1 MRDQWFNGW
10 TARASILTAMS
21 VFLIVLAAQYLVK
34 ISDTR
39 RSNRSAIQR
48 WQPQLLGLDQGE
60 DISKAYQYPN
70 PPVMSVLLLPL
81 ARLPSVTMAITWYLA
96 KCAMALVVMAWSLRL
111 VDPDKK
117 LPWWVLGSIVLVAL
131 RPIVGDLQHGNVNLF
146 VFFIVMSGLM
156 LVAHRMPFLGGTCI
170 ALAVCCK
177 VTPLLFVPY
186 FIWKRDWK
194 FLAGWAAGMLVFL
207 WPGLVPSLVLGF
219 EENQR
224 NLISWYREMVHPF
237 VVEGKVTSEHPNQ
250 SLPGLVFR
258 LLTESPSFV
267 EYPEGVFTPS
277 EFHNFASLSSRV
289 AKALTQAAM
298 LAFGLLIVWTCR
310 PITELNRPADH
321 PVLWPRLAAEWSL
334 ILVGMLLL
342 SERTWKHHA
351 VTLALPWAV
360 VISNAWL
367 TNRAGVR
374 WTCILATVVS
384 LVGMWSTSTGLLD
397 DRTAKLG
404 QVYGGYTIAF
414 LAITVALVVCLRS
427 MPANVRLGAFQ
438 SPDVGSPES
447 PYPRKNPSGPLPAGI
462 PRPD

>member
-1 MRDQWFNGW
+1 MRQQWLDSW
-10 TARASILTAMS
+10 TARAWILAVMS
-21 VFLIVLAAQYLVK
+21 VFLIVLAAQYFVK

-81 ARLPSVTMAITWYLA
+81 ARLPSVTMAIIWYLA
-96 KCAMALVVMAWSLRL
+96 KCVMALVVMAWSLRL

-117 LPWWVLGSIVLVAL
+117 LPWWVLGAIVLLAL

-156 LVAHRMPFLGGTCI
+156 LVACQMPVLGGIFI

-186 FIWKRDWK
+186 FVWKRDWK
-194 FLAGWAAGMLVFL
+194 FLAGWFVGMLMFL

-224 NLISWYREMVHPF
+224 NLLSWYREMVHPF

-250 SLPGLVFR
+250 SLPGVVFR

-277 EFHNFASLSSRV
+277 EFHNFVSLSPRI
-289 AKALTQAAM
+289 AKAVTQAAM

-310 PITELNRPADH
+310 PGTELNRPADY

-360 VISNAWL
+360 VLSNAWL
-367 TNRAGVR
+367 TNRAWVR
-374 WTCILATVVS
+374 WICIVASAVS

-427 MPANVRLGAFQ
+427 MATIDRVGEGKDQ
-438 SPDVGSPES
+438 DVGKAEIAIS
-447 PYPRKNPSGPLPAGI
+447 
-462 PRPD
+462 

>member
-1 MRDQWFNGW
+1 MREKWFNGW
-10 TARASILTAMS
+10 TARAWILAAMS
-21 VFLIVLAAQYLVK
+21 VFLVALAVQYLVK
-34 ISDTR
+34 ISDPR
-39 RSNRSAIQR
+39 RANRSAIQR

-96 KCAMALVVMAWSLRL
+96 KCVMALVVMAWSLRL
-111 VDPDKK
+111 VDPGRK
-117 LPWWVLGSIVLVAL
+117 LPWWILGAIVLVAL

-156 LVAHRMPFLGGTCI
+156 LVACQMPVLGGIFI
-170 ALAVCCK
+170 ALAACCK

-186 FIWKRDWK
+186 FAWKRDWK
-194 FLAGWAAGMLVFL
+194 FLAGWAAGMLLFL

-250 SLPGLVFR
+250 SLPGVVFR

-267 EYPEGVFTPS
+267 EYPEGIFTPS
-277 EFHNFASLSSRV
+277 EFHHFVSLSPRV
-289 AKALTQAAM
+289 AKAITQAAM
-298 LAFGLLIVWTCR
+298 LGFGLLIVWTCV
-310 PITELNRPADH
+310 PGNRRDH
-321 PVLWPRLAAEWSL
+321 ANDFVANWPRLAAEWSL

-360 VISNAWL
+360 VLSNAWF

-374 WTCILATVVS
+374 WTCIIAIVFS
-384 LVGMWSTSTGLLD
+384 LSGMWSTSTGLLD

-414 LAITVALVVCLRS
+414 IAITVALVVCLRS
-427 MPANVRLGAFQ
+427 MATIDRVCEGKDQ
-438 SPDVGSPES
+438 DVGRTEIAIS
-447 PYPRKNPSGPLPAGI
+447 
-462 PRPD
+462 

>member
-1 MRDQWFNGW
+1 MWERWLKGW
-10 TARASILTAMS
+10 TARGWILAAMS
-21 VFLIVLAAQYLVK
+21 AFLVVLASQYLIK

-60 DISKAYQYPN
+60 DISKTYQYPN
-70 PPVMSVLLLPL
+70 PPIMSVLLLPL

-96 KCAMALVVMAWSLRL
+96 KCLMALIVMAWSFRL
-111 VDPDKK
+111 VDPEKK
-117 LPWWVLGSIVLVAL
+117 LPWWILGAIVLLAI

-146 VFFIVMSGLM
+146 IFFIVMAGLM
-156 LVAHRMPFLGGTCI
+156 LVAYGMSIFGGI
-170 ALAVCCK
+170 LLALAVCCK

-186 FIWKRDWK
+186 FIWKKDWR
-194 FLAGWAAGMLVFL
+194 FLAGWLVGMLLFL
-207 WPGLVPSLVLGF
+207 WPGVVPSMVLGF

-224 NLISWYREMVHPF
+224 NLLSWYREMVHPF

-258 LLTESPSFV
+258 LMTESPSFV

-277 EFHNFASLSSRV
+277 EFHNFVALPSRA
-289 AKALTQAAM
+289 AKAITQAAM
-298 LAFGLLIVWTCR
+298 VVFGLLILWVCTPR
-310 PITELNRPADH
+310 TERNPTDNRFT
-321 PVLWPRLAAEWSL
+321 LWPRLAAEWSL

-360 VISNAWL
+360 IVSNAW
-367 TNRAGVR
+367 TTHRAGVR
-374 WTCILATVVS
+374 WTCILVSAVS

-397 DRTAKLG
+397 DRAAKLG
-404 QVYGGYTIAF
+404 QVYGGYTVAF
-414 LAITVALVVCLRS
+414 LAMTAGLVVCLRA
-427 MPANVRLGAFQ
+427 MTADHVPTAAVD
-438 SPDVGSPES
+438 P
-447 PYPRKNPSGPLPAGI
+447 PSG
-462 PRPD
+462 

>member
-1 MRDQWFNGW
+1 MWERWLKGW
-10 TARASILTAMS
+10 TARGWILAAMS
-21 VFLIVLAAQYLVK
+21 AFLVVLASQYLIK

-60 DISKAYQYPN
+60 DISKTYQYPN
-70 PPVMSVLLLPL
+70 PPIMSVLLLPL

-96 KCAMALVVMAWSLRL
+96 KCLMALIVMAWSFRL
-111 VDPDKK
+111 VDPEKK
-117 LPWWVLGSIVLVAL
+117 LPWWILGAIVLLAI

-146 VFFIVMSGLM
+146 IFFIVMAGLM
-156 LVAHRMPFLGGTCI
+156 LVAYGMSIFGGI
-170 ALAVCCK
+170 LLALAVCCK

-186 FIWKRDWK
+186 FIWKKDWR
-194 FLAGWAAGMLVFL
+194 FLAGWLVGMLLFL
-207 WPGLVPSLVLGF
+207 WPGVVPSMVLGF

-224 NLISWYREMVHPF
+224 NLLSWYREMVHPF

-258 LLTESPSFV
+258 LMTESPSFV

-277 EFHNFASLSSRV
+277 EFHNFVALPSRA
-289 AKALTQAAM
+289 AKAITQAAM
-298 LAFGLLIVWTCR
+298 VVFGLLILWVCTPR
-310 PITELNRPADH
+310 TERNPTDNRFT
-321 PVLWPRLAAEWSL
+321 LWPRLAAEWSL

-360 VISNAWL
+360 IVSNAW
-367 TNRAGVR
+367 TTHRAGVR
-374 WTCILATVVS
+374 WTCILVSAVS

-397 DRTAKLG
+397 DRAAKLG
-404 QVYGGYTIAF
+404 QVYGGYTVAF
-414 LAITVALVVCLRS
+414 LAMTAGLVVCLRA
-427 MPANVRLGAFQ
+427 MTADHVPTAVVD
-438 SPDVGSPES
+438 P
-447 PYPRKNPSGPLPAGI
+447 PSG
-462 PRPD
+462 

>member
-1 MRDQWFNGW
+1 MWERWLNGW
-10 TARASILTAMS
+10 TARGWILAAMS
-21 VFLIVLAAQYLVK
+21 AFLVVLASQYLIK

-60 DISKAYQYPN
+60 DISKTYQYPN
-70 PPVMSVLLLPL
+70 PPIMSVLLLPL

-96 KCAMALVVMAWSLRL
+96 KCLMALIVMAWSFRL
-111 VDPDKK
+111 VDPEKK
-117 LPWWVLGSIVLVAL
+117 LPWWILGAIVLLAI

-146 VFFIVMSGLM
+146 IFFIVMAGLM
-156 LVAHRMPFLGGTCI
+156 LVAYGMSIFGGI
-170 ALAVCCK
+170 LLALAVCCK

-186 FIWKRDWK
+186 FIWKKDWR
-194 FLAGWAAGMLVFL
+194 FLAGWLVGMLLFL
-207 WPGLVPSLVLGF
+207 WPGVVPSMVLGF

-224 NLISWYREMVHPF
+224 NLLSWYREMVHPF

-258 LLTESPSFV
+258 LMTESPSFV

-277 EFHNFASLSSRV
+277 EFHNFVSLPSRA
-289 AKALTQAAM
+289 AKAITQAAM
-298 LAFGLLIVWTCR
+298 VVFGLLILWVCTPR
-310 PITELNRPADH
+310 TERNPTDNRLT
-321 PVLWPRLAAEWSL
+321 LWPRLAAEWSL

-360 VISNAWL
+360 IVSNAW
-367 TNRAGVR
+367 TTHRAGVR
-374 WTCILATVVS
+374 WTCILVSAVS

-397 DRTAKLG
+397 DRAAKLG
-404 QVYGGYTIAF
+404 QVYGGYTVAF
-414 LAITVALVVCLRS
+414 LAMTAGLVVCLRA
-427 MPANVRLGAFQ
+427 MTADHVPTAAVD
-438 SPDVGSPES
+438 P
-447 PYPRKNPSGPLPAGI
+447 PSG
-462 PRPD
+462 

>member
-1 MRDQWFNGW
+1 
-10 TARASILTAMS
+10 MS
-21 VFLIVLAAQYLVK
+21 AFLVVLASQYLIK

-60 DISKAYQYPN
+60 DISKTYQYPN
-70 PPVMSVLLLPL
+70 PPIMSVLLLPL

-96 KCAMALVVMAWSLRL
+96 KCLMALIVMAWSFRL
-111 VDPDKK
+111 VDPEKK
-117 LPWWVLGSIVLVAL
+117 LPWWILGAIVLLAI

-146 VFFIVMSGLM
+146 IFFIVMAGLM
-156 LVAHRMPFLGGTCI
+156 LVAYGMSIFGGI
-170 ALAVCCK
+170 LLALAVCCK

-186 FIWKRDWK
+186 FIWKKDWR
-194 FLAGWAAGMLVFL
+194 FLAGWLVGMLLFL
-207 WPGLVPSLVLGF
+207 WPGVVPSMVLGF

-224 NLISWYREMVHPF
+224 NLLSWYREMVHPF

-258 LLTESPSFV
+258 LMTESPSFV

-277 EFHNFASLSSRV
+277 EFHNFVALPSRA
-289 AKALTQAAM
+289 AKAITQAAM
-298 LAFGLLIVWTCR
+298 VVFGLLILWVCTPR
-310 PITELNRPADH
+310 TERNPTDNRLT
-321 PVLWPRLAAEWSL
+321 LWPRLAAEWSL

-360 VISNAWL
+360 IVSNAW
-367 TNRAGVR
+367 TTHRAGVR
-374 WTCILATVVS
+374 WTCILVSAVS

-397 DRTAKLG
+397 DRAAKLG
-404 QVYGGYTIAF
+404 QVYGGYTVAF
-414 LAITVALVVCLRS
+414 LAMTAGLVVCLRA
-427 MPANVRLGAFQ
+427 MTADHVPTAAVD
-438 SPDVGSPES
+438 P
-447 PYPRKNPSGPLPAGI
+447 PSG
-462 PRPD
+462 

>member
-1 MRDQWFNGW
+1 MWERWLNGW
-10 TARASILTAMS
+10 TARGWILAAMS
-21 VFLIVLAAQYLVK
+21 AFLVVLASQYLIK

-60 DISKAYQYPN
+60 DISKTYQYPN
-70 PPVMSVLLLPL
+70 PPIMSVLLLPL

-96 KCAMALVVMAWSLRL
+96 KCLMALIVMAWSFRL
-111 VDPDKK
+111 VDPEKK
-117 LPWWVLGSIVLVAL
+117 LPWWILGAIVLLAI

-146 VFFIVMSGLM
+146 IFFIVMAGLM
-156 LVAHRMPFLGGTCI
+156 LVAYGMSIFGGI
-170 ALAVCCK
+170 LLALAVCCK

-186 FIWKRDWK
+186 FIWKKDWR
-194 FLAGWAAGMLVFL
+194 FLAGWLVGMLLFL
-207 WPGLVPSLVLGF
+207 WPGVVPSMVLGF

-224 NLISWYREMVHPF
+224 NLLSWYREMVHPF

-258 LLTESPSFV
+258 LMTESPSFV

-277 EFHNFASLSSRV
+277 EFHNFVALPSRA
-289 AKALTQAAM
+289 AKAITQAAM
-298 LAFGLLIVWTCR
+298 VVFGLLILWVCTPR
-310 PITELNRPADH
+310 TVRNPTDNRLT
-321 PVLWPRLAAEWSL
+321 LWPRLAAEWSL

-360 VISNAWL
+360 IVSNAW
-367 TNRAGVR
+367 TTHRAGVR
-374 WTCILATVVS
+374 WTCILVSAVS

-397 DRTAKLG
+397 DRAAKLG
-404 QVYGGYTIAF
+404 QVYGGYTVAF
-414 LAITVALVVCLRS
+414 LAMTAGLVVCLRA
-427 MPANVRLGAFQ
+427 MTADHVPTAAVD
-438 SPDVGSPES
+438 P
-447 PYPRKNPSGPLPAGI
+447 PSG
-462 PRPD
+462 

>member
-1 MRDQWFNGW
+1 MWERWLKGW
-10 TARASILTAMS
+10 TARGWILAAMS
-21 VFLIVLAAQYLVK
+21 AFLVVLASQYLIK

-60 DISKAYQYPN
+60 DISKTYQYPN
-70 PPVMSVLLLPL
+70 PPIMSVLLLPL

-96 KCAMALVVMAWSLRL
+96 KCLMALIVMAWSFRL
-111 VDPDKK
+111 VDPEKK
-117 LPWWVLGSIVLVAL
+117 LPWWILGAIVLLAI

-146 VFFIVMSGLM
+146 IFFIVMAGLM
-156 LVAHRMPFLGGTCI
+156 LVAYGMSIFGGI
-170 ALAVCCK
+170 LLALAVCCK

-186 FIWKRDWK
+186 FIWKKDWR
-194 FLAGWAAGMLVFL
+194 FLAGWLVGMLLFL
-207 WPGLVPSLVLGF
+207 WPGVVPSMVLGF

-224 NLISWYREMVHPF
+224 NLLSWYREMVHPF

-258 LLTESPSFV
+258 LMTESPSFV

-277 EFHNFASLSSRV
+277 EFHNFVALPSRA
-289 AKALTQAAM
+289 AKAITQAAM
-298 LAFGLLIVWTCR
+298 VVFGLLILWVCTPR
-310 PITELNRPADH
+310 TERNPTDNRLT
-321 PVLWPRLAAEWSL
+321 LWPRLAAEWSL

-360 VISNAWL
+360 IVSNAW
-367 TNRAGVR
+367 TTHRAGVR
-374 WTCILATVVS
+374 WTCILVSAVS

-397 DRTAKLG
+397 DRAAKLG
-404 QVYGGYTIAF
+404 QVYGGYTVAF
-414 LAITVALVVCLRS
+414 LAMTAGLVVCLRA
-427 MPANVRLGAFQ
+427 MTADHVPTAAVD
-438 SPDVGSPES
+438 P
-447 PYPRKNPSGPLPAGI
+447 PSG
-462 PRPD
+462 

>member
-1 MRDQWFNGW
+1 MWERWLNGC
-10 TARASILTAMS
+10 TARGWILAAMS
-21 VFLIVLAAQYLVK
+21 AFLVVLASQYLIK

-60 DISKAYQYPN
+60 DISKTYQYPN
-70 PPVMSVLLLPL
+70 PPIMSVLLLPL

-96 KCAMALVVMAWSLRL
+96 KCLMALIVMAWSFRL
-111 VDPDKK
+111 VDPEKK
-117 LPWWVLGSIVLVAL
+117 LPWWILGAIVLLAI

-146 VFFIVMSGLM
+146 IFFIVMAGLM
-156 LVAHRMPFLGGTCI
+156 LVAYGMSIFGGI
-170 ALAVCCK
+170 LLALAVCCK

-186 FIWKRDWK
+186 FIWKKDWR
-194 FLAGWAAGMLVFL
+194 FLAGWLVGMLLFL
-207 WPGLVPSLVLGF
+207 WPGVVPSMVLGF

-224 NLISWYREMVHPF
+224 NLLSWYREMVHPF

-258 LLTESPSFV
+258 LMTESPSFV

-277 EFHNFASLSSRV
+277 EFHNFVALPSRA
-289 AKALTQAAM
+289 AKAITQAAM
-298 LAFGLLIVWTCR
+298 VVFGLLILWVCTPR
-310 PITELNRPADH
+310 TERNPTDNRLT
-321 PVLWPRLAAEWSL
+321 LWPRLAAEWSL

-360 VISNAWL
+360 IVSNAW
-367 TNRAGVR
+367 TTHRTGVR
-374 WTCILATVVS
+374 WTCILVSAVS

-397 DRTAKLG
+397 DRAAKLG
-404 QVYGGYTIAF
+404 QVYGGYTVAF
-414 LAITVALVVCLRS
+414 LAMTAGLVVCLRA
-427 MPANVRLGAFQ
+427 MTADHVPTAAVD
-438 SPDVGSPES
+438 P
-447 PYPRKNPSGPLPAGI
+447 PSG
-462 PRPD
+462 

>member
-1 MRDQWFNGW
+1 MWERWLKGW
-10 TARASILTAMS
+10 TARGWILAAMS
-21 VFLIVLAAQYLVK
+21 AFLVVLASQYLIK

-60 DISKAYQYPN
+60 DISKTYQYPN
-70 PPVMSVLLLPL
+70 PPIMSVLLLPL

-96 KCAMALVVMAWSLRL
+96 KCLMALIVMAWSFRL
-111 VDPDKK
+111 VDPEKK
-117 LPWWVLGSIVLVAL
+117 LPWWILGAIVLLAI

-146 VFFIVMSGLM
+146 IFFIVMAGLM
-156 LVAHRMPFLGGTCI
+156 LVAYGMSIFGGI
-170 ALAVCCK
+170 LLALAVCCK

-186 FIWKRDWK
+186 FIWKKDWR
-194 FLAGWAAGMLVFL
+194 FLAGWLVGMLLFL
-207 WPGLVPSLVLGF
+207 WPGVVPSMVLGF

-224 NLISWYREMVHPF
+224 NLLSWYREMVHPF

-258 LLTESPSFV
+258 LMTESPSFV

-277 EFHNFASLSSRV
+277 EFHNFVSLPSRA
-289 AKALTQAAM
+289 AKAITQAAM
-298 LAFGLLIVWTCR
+298 VVFGLLILWVCTPR
-310 PITELNRPADH
+310 TERNPTDNRLA
-321 PVLWPRLAAEWSL
+321 LWPRLAAEWSL

-360 VISNAWL
+360 IVSNAW
-367 TNRAGVR
+367 TTHRAGVR
-374 WTCILATVVS
+374 WTCILVSAVS

-397 DRTAKLG
+397 DRAAKLG
-404 QVYGGYTIAF
+404 QVYGGYTVAF
-414 LAITVALVVCLRS
+414 LAMTAGLVVCLRA
-427 MPANVRLGAFQ
+427 MTADHVPTAAVD
-438 SPDVGSPES
+438 P
-447 PYPRKNPSGPLPAGI
+447 PSG
-462 PRPD
+462 